1 MNQIVQ
7 LVAQKANISE
17 DAARTAV
24 EVVVNLLKTKLPA
37 PIASQLDS
45 IVGANDTL
53 NNAGTVVKNA
63 GEVTKSAGDVTKSAG
78 DVVKNVVAGAD
89 VEATDVG
96 GWGGFDG
103 EQGDVAE
110 TAEVDDA
117 SGQRLRQF

>member
-78 DVVKNVVAGAD
+78 DVVKNA
-89 VEATDVG
+89 
-96 GWGGFDG
+96 
-103 EQGDVAE
+103 GDV
-110 TAEVDDA
+110 TKSTGDLL
-117 SGQRLRQF
+117 GGLLGKK